1 MPGNIRIGTRG
12 SELALRQTHY
22 VKTLMENRFP
32 GIVIDVQIIKTT
44 GDTILDSPL
53 AEIGDKGLFT
63 KELEEALLD
72 GRIDSAVHNC
82 KDIPAVIPEDIRIAS
97 VLEREDTRDV
107 FIGHPK
113 NPHRLF
119 MSLPGSAVIATG
131 SLRRRCQILNA
142 RQDIQ
147 IVDIRGNIR
156 TRFKK
161 LDESNWAGIILAKAG
176 ITRLDCTQ
184 RITEILPH
192 EIMLPAAGQGALAV
206 EIRNGDKRIEELLR
220 PLHHIPTALS
230 VTAERS
236 LLRRLEGG
244 CQIPIGA
251 YGQLQGDELR
261 LDAMIGSL
269 DGKRIVKGNR
279 TGSRTGAEQIGI
291 ELAEELLSRGG
302 KEILNEIR
310 YSSPKSK
317 WI

>member
-22 VKTLMENRFP
+22 VKTLLESRFP

-206 EIRNGDKRIEELLR
+206 EIRNGDKRVEELLR

-279 TGSRTGAEQIGI
+279 TGNRTDSERIGI

-302 KEILNEIR
+302 KGILDEIR
-310 YSSPKSK
+310 YSPR
-317 WI
+317 